1 MFRAGRFYFCKIQ
14 TLFVAITLGVL
25 LTKASGAGPY
35 LINAQQSGFWNRPEY
50 IRDHFAH
57 IETLPFDGLTIS
69 TTAGSAIMSGETRSY
84 AEIASDFAPLNGL
97 SFTRM
102 KHNFALVNVDRPAD
116 FFGDWAVTI
125 ENFRMLAKVL
135 KEKGI
140 EGIFFDNE
148 EYRRPLFNYP
158 EDCNDRSKSLQEYQ
172 DQARLRGRQIM
183 ETMAAEYPEIVF
195 MAFHGPYSSCS
206 GTPDNVRRGQTN
218 WRLEELR
225 GPFSVGLIE
234 GMASRSRF
242 VDGGEVYAYRTVDD
256 FQVSYDFR
264 KYRIASSETDCPFIS
279 NFLRPAWP
287 LKVSIA
293 FGVYNYPFA
302 GQAMTPAILRTTLE
316 RALTRCDDYVWL
328 YFEKENWNAPGEI
341 AQSWV
346 DAVVAPKA
354 AAAKPPTSPPPSVSI
369 TNPKVGSVFNRA
381 VIIPITANASVV
393 DRSITKVEFFD
404 GAERL
409 GEAVRTPYSFSWVG
423 AAVGPHTLTA
433 KATDNRGATTTSS
446 RVPITVSAGFLANIN
461 FQIAGVTPPI
471 GYFADNGEVYG
482 SRGNGLT
489 YGWNI
494 SHGANAR
501 NRGGSADLRLST
513 LCQFQSGGV
522 WQLAVPNGVYNVTV
536 GIGDG
541 GYPSTYTINV
551 EGVNYWNAQSLSAGQ
566 FINRTRVVNVSN
578 GNLTID
584 QGTGGFEETRINY
597 VLVAAA
603 IAPPAAPTGLTA
615 NMLSTNTVDL
625 NWANN
630 SSVGAGF
637 KLERST
643 SADFAVATEIGSVG
657 IYATSFRDA
666 SASRGI
672 TYYYRVRA
680 FNAAGTSANSNAAS
694 ATLPER

>member
-25 LTKASGAGPY
+25 LTKASDAGPY
-35 LINAQQSGFWNRPEY
+35 LINAQQANFRVRPEY

-69 TTAGSAIMSGETRSY
+69 TTTGSAIMSGETRSY

-135 KEKGI
+135 KEKEI

-158 EDCNDRSKSLQEYQ
+158 EDCSDPSKSLQEYQ
-172 DQARLRGRQIM
+172 DQARLRGQQIM
-183 ETMAAEYPEIVF
+183 QAMASEYPEIVF
-195 MAFHGPYSSCS
+195 LAFHGPYSSCS

-218 WRLEELR
+218 WQSEELR

-242 VDGGEVYAYRTVDD
+242 VDGGEVYAYRTAND

-264 KYRIASSETDCPFIS
+264 KYGIASSETNCPFIS
-279 NFLRPAWP
+279 NYLRSVWP

-316 RALTRCDDYVWL
+316 RALQRCDDYVWL
-328 YFEKENWNAPGEI
+328 YFENQNWNAPGEI
-341 AQSWV
+341 AQDWV
-346 DAVVAPKA
+346 DAVVAAKA
-354 AAAKPPTSPPPSVSI
+354 AAANPPTAPPPSVSI
-369 TNPKVGSVFNRA
+369 TNPMVGSVFNKT
-381 VIIPITANASVV
+381 VIIPITANVSAA
-393 DRSITKVEFFD
+393 DGRITKVEFFD
-404 GAERL
+404 GNKKL
-409 GEAVRTPYSFSWVG
+409 GEAVSAPYSFAWAG
-423 AAVGPHTLTA
+423 ATIGTHTLTA
-433 KATDNRGATTTSS
+433 KATDNGGAITTASQ
-446 RVPITVSAGFLANIN
+446 VPITVSAGFLANIN

-482 SRGNGLT
+482 DRGNGLT
-489 YGWNI
+489 YGWNV
-494 SHGANAR
+494 SHTVNTR
-501 NRGGSADLRLST
+501 NRGGSVDLRLST

-522 WQLAVPNGVYNVTV
+522 WQLAVPNGIYSVTV

-541 GYPSTYTINV
+541 VYPSTYTINV
-551 EGVNYWNAQSLSAGQ
+551 KGVNYWSAERLGAGQ
-566 FINRTRVVNVSN
+566 FINRTRVVNVPD
-578 GNLTID
+578 GKLTID

-603 IAPPAAPTGLTA
+603 IAPPAAPSGLTA
-615 NMLSTNTVDL
+615 NTPSANTVDL
-625 NWANN
+625 NWADN
-630 SSVGAGF
+630 SSVETEF

-643 SADFAVATEIGSVG
+643 SPDFAVATEIATVG
-657 IYATSFRDA
+657 TDATSFRDT
-666 SASRGI
+666 SATRGI

-680 FNAAGTSANSNAAS
+680 FNAAGTSGNSNAAS
-694 ATLPER
+694 ARLP